1 MKQLNEPNVMD
12 ARIPLLWHI
21 EHLWPRTVE
30 CERSHRREHMNNR
43 YILCFMVIQLTA
55 APVLADTCAIRSSMP
70 ATNRVHVVN
79 GFAGHYILTNL
90 KTGKQHSGPL
100 PLIDSHAHLQFFL
113 SDDGKHFAVLDESA
127 GHRLTNR
134 FMIYTLSGKLVASLG
149 VQDLLTKDE
158 QGKIVRS
165 ISHMYWLKRDSATGS
180 YGNYV
185 AAENAVCLTTFS
197 DRKVLISL
205 VDGRLITKKP

>member
-1 MKQLNEPNVMD
+1 
-12 ARIPLLWHI
+12 
-21 EHLWPRTVE
+21 
-30 CERSHRREHMNNR
+30 MNLR
-43 YILCFMVIQLTA
+43 YILCFLVIQLTA
-55 APVLADTCAIRSSMP
+55 APVLADTCVGRSSTP

-90 KTGKQHSGPL
+90 KTGKQHIGPL
-100 PLIDSHAHLQFFL
+100 PLIDLHAHLQFFL
-113 SDDGKHFAVLDESA
+113 SDDDKHFAVLDESA
-127 GHRLTNR
+127 EHRLTNR

-158 QGKIVRS
+158 QGKIGRS
-165 ISHMYWLKRDSATGS
+165 ISHIHWLKGDPLTGS

-185 AAENAVCLTTFS
+185 AAENAVSLTTLG

-205 VDGRLITKKP
+205 ADGTLITKKQ